1 MLRITEIEE
10 HSAQSEV
17 RVIVLYM
24 PVFTAVALLCEAYL
38 NYFAVVFNERLYIIA
53 MSQNISVVI
62 SNTGLKRSHPFLGPY
77 LAHGKKKNP
86 KNDIFQKFHVIL
98 KNAKISIKSM
108 SEEYYKEASESFVRL
123 LKIMDQL
130 RNECPWDKKQT
141 NETLRSLT
149 IEEVHE
155 LSDAIIAKDENE
167 IKKELGDIL
176 LHIVFYSKIG
186 NEKGAFTVSEMIEA
200 ICEKLIFRH
209 PHIFGDVK
217 VQDEH
222 EVKKN
227 WEKLKMKEGRK
238 SVLEG
243 VPKSLT
249 GLLKAYRL
257 QEKAAGVGFDW
268 NEREDVWA
276 KVHEELH
283 EWKEAIEEGNEE
295 AMEDELGDLIFSL
308 VNYTRFIG
316 LNPEDAL
323 ERSNQKF
330 IKRFQYI
337 EEQGMKEGKSVADMT
352 FDEMEAFYQESK
364 KKG

>member
-1 MLRITEIEE
+1 MKTNYEE
-10 HSAQSEV
+10 A
-17 RVIVLYM
+17 
-24 PVFTAVALLCEAYL
+24 
-38 NYFAVVFNERLYIIA
+38 
-53 MSQNISVVI
+53 
-62 SNTGLKRSHPFLGPY
+62 
-77 LAHGKKKNP
+77 
-86 KNDIFQKFHVIL
+86 
-98 KNAKISIKSM
+98 AK
-108 SEEYYKEASESFVRL
+108 SFVRL
-123 LKIMDQL
+123 LEIMDRL
-130 RNECPWDKKQT
+130 REECPWDKKQT
-141 NETLRSLT
+141 NETLRTLT

-155 LSDAIIAKDENE
+155 LSDAIIEDKGDE

-176 LHIVFYSKIG
+176 LHIVFYSRIG
-186 NEKGAFTVSEMIEA
+186 NEKNQFTVSDMIET

-209 PHIFGDVK
+209 PHIFGDV
-217 VQDEH
+217 
-222 EVKKN
+222 EVKDENEVKQN

-268 NEREDVWA
+268 NEREDVWQ

-283 EWKEAIEEGNEE
+283 EWKEAIEEGDEL

-323 ERSNQKF
+323 ERSNKKF
-330 IKRFQYI
+330 IRRFQHI
-337 EEQGMKEGKSVADMT
+337 EKRAGEMKRELSDMT
-352 FDEMEAFYQESK
+352 LDEMEELYQESK
-364 KKG
+364 KIGDE

>member
-1 MLRITEIEE
+1 VYAGIFSCPGE
-10 HSAQSEV
+10 
-17 RVIVLYM
+17 
-24 PVFTAVALLCEAYL
+24 
-38 NYFAVVFNERLYIIA
+38 
-53 MSQNISVVI
+53 
-62 SNTGLKRSHPFLGPY
+62 
-77 LAHGKKKNP
+77 GKKMNEKEI
-86 KNDIFQKFHVIL
+86 KAIYL
-98 KNAKISIKSM
+98 KTCIYLETCAKVSIKQIV
-108 SEEYYKEASESFVRL
+108 EDYYKESADSFIRL

-130 RNECPWDKKQT
+130 REECPWDKKQT

-155 LSDAIIAKDENE
+155 LSDAIMDNDDME
-167 IKKELGDIL
+167 IKKELGDLL

-186 NEKGAFTVSEMIEA
+186 HEKKKFTVSEMIET

-209 PHIFGDVK
+209 PHIFGDLK

-222 EVKKN
+222 EVKRN

-243 VPKSLT
+243 VPRSLT

-268 NEREDVWA
+268 NTKEDVWQ

-283 EWKEAIEEGNEE
+283 EWKEAIESGNKEE
-295 AMEDELGDLIFSL
+295 MEDELGDLIFSL
-308 VNYTRFIG
+308 VNYTRFIH

-323 ERSNQKF
+323 ERSNKKF
-330 IKRFQYI
+330 IKRFQFI
-337 EEQGMKEGKSVADMT
+337 EKRSEESGKSISDMSFDEMEAYYQEAKVWEKGMKEGK
-352 FDEMEAFYQESK
+352 
-364 KKG
+364 

>member
-1 MLRITEIEE
+1 MKTN
-10 HSAQSEV
+10 
-17 RVIVLYM
+17 YD
-24 PVFTAVALLCEAYL
+24 EA
-38 NYFAVVFNERLYIIA
+38 
-53 MSQNISVVI
+53 
-62 SNTGLKRSHPFLGPY
+62 
-77 LAHGKKKNP
+77 
-86 KNDIFQKFHVIL
+86 
-98 KNAKISIKSM
+98 AK
-108 SEEYYKEASESFVRL
+108 SFVRL
-123 LKIMDQL
+123 LEIMDRL
-130 RNECPWDKKQT
+130 REECPWDKKQT
-141 NETLRSLT
+141 NETLRTLT

-155 LSDAIIAKDENE
+155 LSDAIIENDGNE

-176 LHIVFYSKIG
+176 LHIVFYSRIG
-186 NEKGAFTVSEMIEA
+186 NEKNQFTVSDMIET

-209 PHIFGDVK
+209 PHIFGDVE
-217 VQDEH
+217 VQDEN
-222 EVKKN
+222 EVKQN

-268 NEREDVWA
+268 NEREDVWE

-283 EWKEAIEEGNEE
+283 EWKEAIEEGDEL

-323 ERSNQKF
+323 ERSNKKF
-330 IKRFQYI
+330 IRRFQHI
-337 EEQGMKEGKSVADMT
+337 EKRAGEMKKELSDMSL
-352 FDEMEAFYQESK
+352 DEMEELYQESK
-364 KKG
+364 KIGG